1 MADRQGSYVM
11 KLAVD
16 GNDNVRVAISG
27 LTEGYQ
33 TLAKAVSMAN
43 AKLKD
48 QNNAHKGTA
57 NFYKEQINY
66 LKDLRDRLAKT
77 SSETSKYNSIIDRL
91 SKKKAALSAPMK
103 GTLEAYRQE
112 VKELR
117 NLQATVARTP
127 AAYDAYEKKIASVK
141 TNVEKLTKSQ
151 SMQIKTNK
159 DMISN
164 AGLGGAT
171 LTELGRTVSDANYG
185 FTAMANNLSQLSTLF
200 MTFVSKTEGGLK
212 PALGNLWK
220 QLNGP
225 LGIVLALQVAIA
237 MFEKFSMTSR
247 DAAKETKSASE
258 EVYASSVVLNNYVDT
273 LNDVNTSE
281 QERIRITKILID
293 EVPDLKKEDFDYGE
307 NLKNVTRIIKEY
319 TLSQASRLEV
329 DKLVSDNSKILAQ
342 RSRAQA
348 IQQIEDET
356 ERLEAI
362 KKFMIDSEKSLV
374 RTSRL
379 TGLAGAVQT
388 TVKLTDQEIINNFKV
403 FASQIDKESDPILD
417 KINEISRG
425 IKISDS
431 DRGPSQ
437 LALSNILRDLQDE
450 YDIFMAERF
459 DKERLASANE
469 LRDTKEGLAQSVKEK
484 AISQEKANASIEIA
498 EKLHSERM
506 KAIDKSEY
514 DYYVDRIQK
523 QADEYGKFL
532 SDVAKARD
540 KESKENIQSI
550 IDDGLKVSNERK
562 KEALDTI
569 SDKKKL
575 KDKFREIDIDILES
589 QVELIQMA
597 ISVSSI
603 GAIEGLKIID
613 KFQAKIVSLKAGG
626 SESEEEKDMTA
637 KEKADRAV
645 QAINLL
651 TNALGDALQMEIEA
665 EMSKEERKT
674 AIRNNALK
682 ERLNSE
688 NLDAKQREAIN
699 NRIAANEAKLEQ
711 KREKL
716 AEKSFKL
723 QKAMSIA
730 NALINT
736 YEMANKAFN
745 SLAVIPFVGPTLGK
759 AAAVA
764 AVGLGLA
771 QVNAI
776 RKTQFVPSGTSVAS
790 DSSVGSA
797 QVQAPNFNIV
807 GQSGSNQLAQS
818 IQGQLDKPIRAY
830 VVSKDVST
838 AQEMDRNIVKTAGI

>member
-33 TLAKAVSMAN
+33 TLARAVSMAN

-57 NFYKEQINY
+57 NFYREQINY

-91 SKKKAALSAPMK
+91 SKKKDALSAPMK

-117 NLQATVARTP
+117 NLQATLAKTP

-141 TNVEKLTKSQ
+141 TNVERLTKSQ

-171 LTELGRTVSDANYG
+171 LTELGRTVSDSNYG

-200 MTFVSKTEGGLK
+200 TTFVSKTEGGLK
-212 PALGNLWK
+212 PALGNLFK

-225 LGIVLALQVAIA
+225 LGIVLALQVVIA
-237 MFEKFSMTSR
+237 MFEKFSMSQKEAER
-247 DAAKETKSASE
+247 DIKKTTDALSGAQGQIAQLEKHAKVLNDSTTNTKSQE
-258 EVYASSVVLNNYVDT
+258 YALK
-273 LNDVNTSE
+273 
-281 QERIRITKILID
+281 Q
-293 EVPDLKKEDFDYGE
+293 LKKEGYDPLVGSLKDFLEMKKAILLFDVRE
-307 NLKNVTRIIKEY
+307 EQMRDKIKEA
-319 TLSQASRLEV
+319 LDKELELEEEL
-329 DKLVSDNSKILAQ
+329 KEAK
-342 RSRAQA
+342 
-348 IQQIEDET
+348 E
-356 ERLEAI
+356 ERLKRDINIQKSTTRNEEQKSRDLVTSANKLKKQSDKITSEIDVVKREIDGLLNLSAKAI
-362 KKFMIDSEKSLV
+362 ETMGLKFGDNPFFAP
-374 RTSRL
+374 L
-379 TGLAGAVQT
+379 TGDEAKDEAKT
-388 TVKLTDQEIINNFKV
+388 N
-403 FASQIDKESDPILD
+403 
-417 KINEISRG
+417 
-425 IKISDS
+425 
-431 DRGPSQ
+431 
-437 LALSNILRDLQDE
+437 LSNILRDLQDE

-469 LRDTKEGLAQSVKEK
+469 LRDTKEELAELVKEK
-484 AISQEKANASIEIA
+484 AISQEKANAAIEIA

-506 KAIDKSEY
+506 RA
-514 DYYVDRIQK
+514 IQK
-523 QADEYGKFL
+523 DQIEYEDDL
-532 SDVAKARD
+532 AKRLRD
-540 KESKENIQSI
+540 KESKEAIQAVK
-550 IDDGLKVSNERK
+550 DDGLKVSNERK
-562 KEALDTI
+562 KQAIDTI
-569 SDKKKL
+569 SNKKKL
-575 KDKFREIDIDILES
+575 QEEFRAIDVDILES
-589 QVELIQMA
+589 QIELIQIA
-597 ISVSSI
+597 ISVGTI
-603 GAIEGLKIID
+603 GAVEGLKVIEQFED
-613 KFQAKIVSLKAGG
+613 KIVSIKAGG
-626 SESEEEKDMTA
+626 SGIKEEKDMTA
-637 KEKADRAV
+637 QEKADRAV
-645 QAINLL
+645 QAIKLL

-699 NRIAANEAKLEQ
+699 NQIAANETKLEQ

-745 SLAVIPFVGPTLGK
+745 SLASIPFVGPTLGR

>member
-11 KLAVD
+11 KLALD

-43 AKLKD
+43 SKLKD
-48 QNNAHKGTA
+48 QNKAHKGTA
-57 NFYKEQINY
+57 NFYREQINY

-91 SKKKAALSAPMK
+91 SKKKAALSAPMR

-127 AAYDAYEKKIASVK
+127 AAYDAYEKKIAAVK
-141 TNVEKLTKSQ
+141 VNVEKLTRSQ

-200 MTFVSKTEGGLK
+200 ITFVSKTEGGLK

-237 MFEKFSMTSR
+237 VFEKFSIS
-247 DAAKETKSASE
+247 AKEAGKSVENASDQ
-258 EVYASSVVLNNYVDT
+258 VYAGYVVLEEYVDK
-273 LNDVNTSE
+273 LKDVNTSE
-281 QERIRITKILID
+281 EDRIRITKILID
-293 EVPDLKKEDFDYGE
+293 EVPNLTEADFEYGK
-307 NLKNVTRIIKEY
+307 NLDEVTSKIKNYI
-319 TLSQASRLEV
+319 LAQASRAEM
-329 DKLVSDNSKILAQ
+329 D
-342 RSRAQA
+342 
-348 IQQIEDET
+348 
-356 ERLEAI
+356 
-362 KKFMIDSEKSLV
+362 SLV
-374 RTSRL
+374 EKNREALSN
-379 TGLAGAVQT
+379 LARISIIEEMDNEEEKAKAIADFIKQNEIKVLKEGKGRAVTQRAARKSELAT
-388 TVKLTDQEIINNFKV
+388 TFKQY
-403 FASQIDKESDPILD
+403 SEDLRKESEPIIKQINDLQD
-417 KINEISRG
+417 IVDTFGVPKKDATEKI
-425 IKISDS
+425 
-431 DRGPSQ
+431 
-437 LALSNILRDLQDE
+437 SNILRDLQDE

-469 LRDTKEGLAQSVKEK
+469 LRDTKEDLAQSVKEK
-484 AISQEKANASIEIA
+484 AISQEEANASIEIA

-506 KAIDKSEY
+506 KAIDESEY

-626 SESEEEKDMTA
+626 SESEEEKAMTA

-645 QAINLL
+645 QAISIL

-665 EMSKEERKT
+665 EMAKEERKT

-699 NRIAANEAKLEQ
+699 NQIAANEAKLEQ

-736 YEMANKAFN
+736 YEMANKAF
-745 SLAVIPFVGPTLGK
+745 SALAAIPFVGPQLGK

>member
-33 TLAKAVSMAN
+33 TLARAVSMAN

-57 NFYKEQINY
+57 NFYREQINY

-91 SKKKAALSAPMK
+91 SKKKDALSAPMK

-117 NLQATVARTP
+117 NLQATLAKTP

-141 TNVEKLTKSQ
+141 TNVERLTKSQ

-171 LTELGRTVSDANYG
+171 LTELGRTVSDSNYG

-200 MTFVSKTEGGLK
+200 TTFVSKTEGGLK
-212 PALGNLWK
+212 PALGNLFK

-225 LGIVLALQVAIA
+225 LGIVLALQVVIA
-237 MFEKFSMTSR
+237 MFEKFSMSQKEAER
-247 DAAKETKSASE
+247 DIKKTTDALSGAQGQIAQLEKHAKVLNDSTTNTKSQE
-258 EVYASSVVLNNYVDT
+258 YALK
-273 LNDVNTSE
+273 
-281 QERIRITKILID
+281 Q
-293 EVPDLKKEDFDYGE
+293 LKKEGYDPLVGSLKDFLEMKKAILLFDVRE
-307 NLKNVTRIIKEY
+307 EQMRDKIKEA
-319 TLSQASRLEV
+319 LDKELELEEEL
-329 DKLVSDNSKILAQ
+329 KEAK
-342 RSRAQA
+342 
-348 IQQIEDET
+348 E
-356 ERLEAI
+356 ERLKRDINIQKSTTRNEEQKSRDLVTSANKLKKQSDKITSEIDVVKREIDGLLNLSAKAI
-362 KKFMIDSEKSLV
+362 ETMGLKFGDNPFFAP
-374 RTSRL
+374 L
-379 TGLAGAVQT
+379 TGDEAKDEAKT
-388 TVKLTDQEIINNFKV
+388 N
-403 FASQIDKESDPILD
+403 
-417 KINEISRG
+417 
-425 IKISDS
+425 
-431 DRGPSQ
+431 
-437 LALSNILRDLQDE
+437 LSNILRDLQDE

-469 LRDTKEGLAQSVKEK
+469 LRDTKEELAELVKEK
-484 AISQEKANASIEIA
+484 AISQEKANAAIEIA

-506 KAIDKSEY
+506 RA
-514 DYYVDRIQK
+514 IQK
-523 QADEYGKFL
+523 DQIEYEDDL
-532 SDVAKARD
+532 AKRLRD
-540 KESKENIQSI
+540 KESKEAIQAVK
-550 IDDGLKVSNERK
+550 DDGLKVSNERK
-562 KEALDTI
+562 KQAIDTI
-569 SDKKKL
+569 SNKKKL
-575 KDKFREIDIDILES
+575 QEEFRAIDVDILES
-589 QVELIQMA
+589 QIELIQIA
-597 ISVSSI
+597 ISVGTI
-603 GAIEGLKIID
+603 GAVEGLKVIEQFED
-613 KFQAKIVSLKAGG
+613 KIVSIKAGG
-626 SESEEEKDMTA
+626 SGIKEEKDMTA
-637 KEKADRAV
+637 QEKADRAV
-645 QAINLL
+645 QAIKLL

-699 NRIAANEAKLEQ
+699 NQIAANETKLEQ

-745 SLAVIPFVGPTLGK
+745 ALASIPFVGPTLGR

>member
-1 MADRQGSYVM
+1 MADRQGTYVM

-33 TLAKAVSMAN
+33 ELSRAVSMAN

-48 QNNAHKGTA
+48 QNKAHKGTA
-57 NFYKEQINY
+57 NFYREQINY

-77 SSETSKYNSIIDRL
+77 SSETAKYNSIIDRL
-91 SKKKAALSAPMK
+91 AKKKSALAAPMR

-117 NLQATVARTP
+117 NLQATLAKTP
-127 AAYDAYEKKIASVK
+127 SAYDNYEKKIAAVK
-141 TNVEKLTKSQ
+141 VKVEQLTRSQ

-200 MTFVSKTEGGLK
+200 ITFVSKTEGGLK

-237 MFEKFSMTSR
+237 VFEKFSI
-247 DAAKETKSASE
+247 SARNAGKDVENASDQ
-258 EVYASSVVLNNYVDT
+258 VYAGYIVLDEYVER
-273 LNDVNTSE
+273 LKDVNTNE
-281 QERIRITKILID
+281 EDRIRITKILID
-293 EVPDLKKEDFDYGE
+293 EVPNLTEADFDYGQ
-307 NLKNVTRIIKEY
+307 NLDKVSSKIKNYI
-319 TLSQASRLEV
+319 LAQASRAEMDSLVEKNREALS
-329 DKLVSDNSKILAQ
+329 KLAKISIIEEIENEEEKAKAIADFIKQNEIKVLKEGRGRAVTQRAARASELATTFKQ
-342 RSRAQA
+342 YSADLRKESEP
-348 IQQIEDET
+348 IINQIND
-356 ERLEAI
+356 LQNI
-362 KKFMIDSEKSLV
+362 IDTFGAPQKDPSEK
-374 RTSRL
+374 
-379 TGLAGAVQT
+379 
-388 TVKLTDQEIINNFKV
+388 
-403 FASQIDKESDPILD
+403 
-417 KINEISRG
+417 
-425 IKISDS
+425 
-431 DRGPSQ
+431 
-437 LALSNILRDLQDE
+437 LSNVLRDLQDE
-450 YDIFMAERF
+450 YDIFIAERF
-459 DKERLASANE
+459 DKERLASENE
-469 LRDTKEGLAQSVKEK
+469 LRDTKEDLAQSVKEK
-484 AISQEKANASIEIA
+484 EISQEYANEAIEIA
-498 EKLHSERM
+498 QKLHSERM

-523 QADEYGKFL
+523 QADDYEKFL
-532 SDVAKARD
+532 VDIEKARG
-540 KESKENIQSI
+540 KESKEAIQSI

-562 KEALDTI
+562 KEAIDTI

-589 QVELIQMA
+589 QVELMQMA
-597 ISVSSI
+597 INIGNI

-613 KFQAKIVSLKAGG
+613 KFEAKIVSLKAGESG
-626 SESEEEKDMTA
+626 SDEEKDMTA

-645 QAINLL
+645 QAISLL
-651 TNALGDALQMEIEA
+651 TNALSDAMQMEIEA
-665 EMSKEERKT
+665 EISKEERKT

-699 NRIAANEAKLEQ
+699 NQIAANEAKLDQ

-716 AEKSFKL
+716 AEKSFKI

-736 YEMANKAFN
+736 YEMANKAF
-745 SLAVIPFVGPTLGK
+745 SALASIPFVGPTLGK

-776 RKTQFVPSGTSVAS
+776 RKTQFVPSGTSVVS
-790 DSSVGSA
+790 DSSAASP

-807 GQSGSNQLAQS
+807 GQSGTNQLAQS
-818 IQGQLDKPIRAY
+818 IQGQLDRPIKAY

>member
-33 TLAKAVSMAN
+33 TLARAVSMAN

-57 NFYKEQINY
+57 NFYREQINY

-77 SSETSKYNSIIDRL
+77 RGETSKYNKAIDDL
-91 SKKKAALSAPMK
+91 SQKKAALSAPMK

-117 NLQATVARTP
+117 NLQATLAKTP
-127 AAYDAYEKKIASVK
+127 AAYDAYEKQIASVK
-141 TNVEKLTKSQ
+141 TNVERLTKSQ

-171 LTELGRTVSDANYG
+171 LTELGRTVSDSNYG

-200 MTFVSKTEGGLK
+200 ITFVSKTEGGLM
-212 PALGNLWK
+212 PALKGLGK
-220 QLNGP
+220 QLVGP
-225 LGIVLALQVAIA
+225 LGIVLALQVVIA
-237 MFEKFSMTSR
+237 VFEKFSMSQKEAERNIKKTT
-247 DAAKETKSASE
+247 DALSGAQGQIAQLEKHAKVLNDSTTNTKSQE
-258 EVYASSVVLNNYVDT
+258 YALK
-273 LNDVNTSE
+273 
-281 QERIRITKILID
+281 Q
-293 EVPDLKKEDFDYGE
+293 LKKEGYDPLVGSLKDFLEMKKAILLFDVREEQMRG
-307 NLKNVTRIIKEY
+307 KIKEALDKELELQGELKEAEEDRQE
-319 TLSQASRLEV
+319 TIKNILSN
-329 DKLVSDNSKILAQ
+329 KN
-342 RSRAQA
+342 
-348 IQQIEDET
+348 
-356 ERLEAI
+356 
-362 KKFMIDSEKSLV
+362 
-374 RTSRL
+374 
-379 TGLAGAVQT
+379 
-388 TVKLTDQEIINNFKV
+388 LTDQIRNLDIGIATEKFR
-403 FASQIDKESDPILD
+403 KESGKITGELD
-417 KINEISRG
+417 VVKREIDGLLNLSAKAIETMG
-425 IKISDS
+425 IKFGDNPFFAPLTG
-431 DRGPSQ
+431 DE
-437 LALSNILRDLQDE
+437 AKDEAKTNLSNILRDLQDE
-450 YDIFMAERF
+450 YDMFMAERF

-469 LRDTKEGLAQSVKEK
+469 LRDTKEELAELVKEK
-484 AISQEKANASIEIA
+484 AISQEKANAAIEIA

-506 KAIDKSEY
+506 RA
-514 DYYVDRIQK
+514 IQK
-523 QADEYGKFL
+523 DQIEYQDDL
-532 SDVAKARD
+532 AKRLRD
-540 KESKENIQSI
+540 KESKEAIQAVK
-550 IDDGLKVSNERK
+550 DDGLKVSNERK
-562 KEALDTI
+562 KQAIDTI
-569 SDKKKL
+569 SNKKKL
-575 KDKFREIDIDILES
+575 QEEFRAIDVDILES
-589 QVELIQMA
+589 QIELIQIA
-597 ISVSSI
+597 ISVGTI
-603 GAIEGLKIID
+603 GAVEGLKVIEQFED
-613 KFQAKIVSLKAGG
+613 KIVSIKAGG
-626 SESEEEKDMTA
+626 SGIKEEKDMTA
-637 KEKADRAV
+637 QEKADRAV
-645 QAINLL
+645 QAIKLL

-699 NRIAANEAKLEQ
+699 NQIAANETKLEQ

-745 SLAVIPFVGPTLGK
+745 SLASIPFVGPTLGK

-764 AVGLGLA
+764 AIGLGLA

>member
-33 TLAKAVSMAN
+33 TLARAVSMAN

-77 SSETSKYNSIIDRL
+77 RGETAKYNKAIEDL
-91 SKKKAALSAPMK
+91 SQKKAALSAPMK

-127 AAYDAYEKKIASVK
+127 AAYDDYEKKIASVK

-171 LTELGRTVSDANYG
+171 LTELGRTVSDSNYG

-200 MTFVSKTEGGLK
+200 ITFVSKTEGGLM
-212 PALGNLWK
+212 PALKGLGK
-220 QLNGP
+220 QLIGP
-225 LGIVLALQVAIA
+225 LGIVLALQVVIA
-237 MFEKFSMTSR
+237 LFEKFSMSQKEAER
-247 DAAKETKSASE
+247 DIKKTTDALSGAQGQIAQLEKHAKVLKDSTTNAKSQE
-258 EVYASSVVLNNYVDT
+258 YALK
-273 LNDVNTSE
+273 
-281 QERIRITKILID
+281 Q
-293 EVPDLKKEDFDYGE
+293 LKKEGYDPLVGSLKDFLEMKKAILLFDVREEQMRG
-307 NLKNVTRIIKEY
+307 KIKEALDKQLELQGELKEAEEDRQE
-319 TLSQASRLEV
+319 TIKNILSN
-329 DKLVSDNSKILAQ
+329 KN
-342 RSRAQA
+342 
-348 IQQIEDET
+348 
-356 ERLEAI
+356 
-362 KKFMIDSEKSLV
+362 
-374 RTSRL
+374 
-379 TGLAGAVQT
+379 
-388 TVKLTDQEIINNFKV
+388 LTDQIRNLDIGIATEKFK
-403 FASQIDKESDPILD
+403 KESGKITGELD
-417 KINEISRG
+417 VVKREIDG
-425 IKISDS
+425 LLNISAKAIETMGLKFGDNPFFAPLTG
-431 DRGPSQ
+431 DEAGDE
-437 LALSNILRDLQDE
+437 AKTNLSNILRDLQDE

-469 LRDTKEGLAQSVKEK
+469 LRDTKEELAELVKEK
-484 AISQEKANASIEIA
+484 AISQEKANAAIEIA

-506 KAIDKSEY
+506 KAIQKDQIEY
-514 DYYVDRIQK
+514 EDD
-523 QADEYGKFL
+523 L
-532 SDVAKARD
+532 AKRLRD
-540 KESKENIQSI
+540 KESKEAIQAVK
-550 IDDGLKVSNERK
+550 DDGLKVSNERK
-562 KEALDTI
+562 KQAIDTI
-569 SDKKKL
+569 SNKKKL
-575 KDKFREIDIDILES
+575 QEEFRAIDVDILES
-589 QVELIQMA
+589 QIELIQIA
-597 ISVSSI
+597 ISVGTI
-603 GAIEGLKIID
+603 GAIEGLKVIEQ
-613 KFQAKIVSLKAGG
+613 FEAKIVSIKAGG
-626 SESEEEKDMTA
+626 SGIKEEKDMTA

-645 QAINLL
+645 QAISLL

-730 NALINT
+730 NALVNT